1 MLGFFKR
8 DKNKIAKDGEDHTV
22 DSKELLGEEV
32 ESTGREVKTKLHF
45 PPGINVGQEERYYY
59 QFLNNELPLLKENQ
73 ISLSGIEVE
82 KDEDDSVVVKAF
94 IRNSLPKAIMFN
106 EPVPLLL
113 LGPDEQVLARKTFN
127 LSVFGELPAESSL
140 PWLFTFEKQFVKV
153 EEIPQTDWKLAFELK
168 KEKGPHA
175 LDLEESW
182 EKSLADTDKEKLA
195 ELVKK
200 MTPPKPGEVNF
211 MGIQARLDKDGS
223 LHTTLLIRNG
233 SDKNVK
239 LEQIPLIIEDAS
251 GECVAEGGFIL
262 DNFEVKANTS
272 KPWTF
277 IFPQSL
283 LKKEKI
289 DLSKWKA
296 YPPKGA

>member
-8 DKNKIAKDGEDHTV
+8 DKNKIAKDGDDHTI
-22 DSKELLGEEV
+22 DSKDLLGEET
-32 ESTGREVKTKLHF
+32 EGSGREVKTKLHF
-45 PPGINVGQEERYYY
+45 PAGIKVGAEERYYY
-59 QFLNNELPLLKENQ
+59 QFLNNELPTLKENQ
-73 ISLSGIEVE
+73 ISLSGIEL
-82 KDEDDSVVVKAF
+82 KSEDGNVVVKAF
-94 IRNSLPKAIMFN
+94 LRNSLAKSIEVK

-113 LGPDEQVLARKTFN
+113 LGPDGAALARKSFDLRVLGTI
-127 LSVFGELPAESSL
+127 PAESSV
-140 PWLFTFEKQFVKV
+140 PWVFVFEKEYVQA

-200 MTPPKPGEVNF
+200 ITPPKPGEVNF
-211 MGIQARLDKDGS
+211 MGIQARIDNDGA

-233 SDKNVK
+233 SEKNMK

-251 GECVAEGGFIL
+251 GEVVAKGGFVL

-277 IFPQSL
+277 IFPKELL
-283 LKKEKI
+283 LKEDI
-289 DLSKWKA
+289 DLSRWKA
-296 YPPKGA
+296 YPPKG